1 MDELH
6 QSGEVL
12 EMGTLEQV
20 VFEKASLAAD
30 EDKLCSQELPE
41 GCGGWDNCMVLVY
54 AVTNSSRDMFWCE
67 GS

>member
-30 EDKLCSQELPE
+30 EGKLCSQELPE
-41 GCGGWDNCMVLVY
+41 GCGRLG
-54 AVTNSSRDMFWCE
+54 
-67 GS
+67 